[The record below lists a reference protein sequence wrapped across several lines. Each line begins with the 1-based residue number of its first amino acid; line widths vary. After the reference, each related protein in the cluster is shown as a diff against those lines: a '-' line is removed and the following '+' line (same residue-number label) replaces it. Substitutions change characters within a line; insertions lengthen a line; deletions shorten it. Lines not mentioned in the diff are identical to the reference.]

1 MARQAQAQQTVQKDT
16 VASASFTVNKDNVLT
31 GITLSS
37 EVAEQLYEIDGEGNV
52 LFEGFS
58 SLKEQFESA
67 GTGKYLW
74 LRVSA
79 VGFDELVQHLYTELN
94 VITNPS
100 EYFEID
106 EE

>member
-1 MARQAQAQQTVQKDT
+1 MPKVTQAQPTAKDA

-37 EVAEQLYEIDGEGNV
+37 EVAEQLYEIDAKGQV

-79 VGFDELVQHLYTELN
+79 VGFEELVNHLYTELD

-100 EYFEID
+100 AYFEID
-106 EE
+106 ED